1 MVRRQE
7 KGSEAVVTT
16 SEMVPPASA
25 LAWEPP
31 FSEEP
36 RRRSRWLWVVPA
48 ALVALLLGVL
58 ALVPIPYYSLSPGLA
73 RQVNDLVVV
82 DGAEVYPP
90 DGEVLLTTVSLRH
103 VTAFE
108 ALAGWIDGDVEVV
121 HEDVLFP
128 PSIEDPTAFNLAL
141 MRSSKETALLLAFD
155 KLGYDVV
162 EHGEGALV
170 IGVVPDLPADGV
182 FEPGDVI
189 LRVDGT
195 PVTTSAQAVAALA
208 GRSPGESVRFTV
220 LSLTGND
227 QTREET
233 VVLAEREGGGAVVGV
248 NLQTYLPRFDFPFE
262 VDIDSG
268 AIGGPSAGLAF
279 TLAVLDALTPGEL
292 TGGHTVAATGTID
305 IDGAVGPVGGV
316 GQKTVA
322 VKDAGA
328 TLFLVPSSEV
338 PVARSKAGNGL
349 RVVGVDTLDDA
360 LRALADVGGNVA
372 ELGPPPAAA

>member
-1 MVRRQE
+1 MRRRE

-25 LAWEPP
+25 TTWEPP

-36 RRRSRWLWVVPA
+36 RRRSRWLWAIPA

-73 RQVNDLVVV
+73 RQVNDLVVI
-82 DGAEVYPP
+82 DGAQVYPP

-108 ALAGWIDGDVEVV
+108 AVAGWFDGDVEVL

-141 MRSSKETALLLAFD
+141 MRSSKETALLVAFQQ
-155 KLGYDVV
+155 LGYPVA

-170 IGVVPDLPADGV
+170 IGVMPGLPAEGV

-189 LRVDGT
+189 LRVDGAA
-195 PVTTSAQAVAALA
+195 VTTSGQAVAALS
-208 GRSPGESVRFTV
+208 GRSPGENVRFTV
-220 LSLTGND
+220 FSLSRD
-227 QTREET
+227 DTREEI
-233 VVLAEREGGGAVVGV
+233 VQLAEREGGGSVVGV

-268 AIGGPSAGLAF
+268 TIGGPSAGLAF

-292 TGGHTVAATGTID
+292 TGGRTVAATGTID
-305 IDGAVGPVGGV
+305 IDGRVGPVGGV

-322 VKDAGA
+322 VKEAGA
-328 TLFLVPSSEV
+328 TVFLVPRSEA
-338 PVARSKAGNGL
+338 PVARAKAGDSL
-349 RVVGVDTLDDA
+349 RVVGVETLDDA
-360 LRALADVGGNVA
+360 LRALTELGGNAA
-372 ELGPPPAAA
+372 EIGAAPAAA